1 MAKSMWANE
10 FCATMR
16 KPYTSP
22 SAFAVEFSLHEVFL
36 AASGNA
42 VGITD
47 GSSVADREPTNDAEG
62 NQFVKETDI
71 WDEQW

>member
-1 MAKSMWANE
+1 MWANE
-10 FCATMR
+10 FPVTMR

-22 SAFAVEFSLHEVFL
+22 SAFAVEFGLHDMFL

-42 VGITD
+42 SGITD
-47 GSSVADREPTNDAEG
+47 GSSIADREPTNDAEG
-62 NQFVKETDI
+62 NQFVKGTDV